1 MKFARDP
8 GWIVVQQRQPAARG
22 YRDLIAWQKAMNLV
36 RDTYQLTKNW
46 PADERFGLTLQARR
60 AAVSVPA
67 NIAEGSGRTGV
78 RHLRNHLSVAHGSL
92 CELETHVLVAHDL
105 GFVETPETDALLE
118 RSEEVGRIIRGLL
131 KSLPSD

>member
-1 MKFARDP
+1 MKAARDS
-8 GWIVVQQRQPAARG
+8 GQIVAEQRLPAARG
-22 YRDLIAWQKAMNLV
+22 YRDLIAWQKAMTLV
-36 RDTYQLTKNW
+36 RDTYQLTRGW

-67 NIAEGSGRTGV
+67 NIAEGSGRTGA
-78 RHLRNHLSVAHGSL
+78 RHLRNLLSIAHGSL

-105 GFVETPETDALLE
+105 GFMETPETDALLA

-131 KSLPSD
+131 KSLTSD